1 MTNEELEKKHSDYI
15 ANIELWK
22 LTQAAYDG
30 TAALLELGV
39 VAKKMVGI
47 DKEEGKDDY
56 KKRLKTIFG
65 YSLSTRLI
73 DIFISYLF
81 SKPVSY
87 NFQDIKKLADNE
99 LFSMFLT
106 DCDKLGTPF
115 NIYSQDRSLDA
126 MIYGHVGVMSNMAKS
141 EEGRTDKQDI
151 EDERYSYLTTF
162 LPQSIWDWE
171 YDLENGTMKLSYLKL
186 YDSLGRIN
194 IWWADKWE
202 IWKKDDKKGYTL
214 HDSGDNSLGY
224 IPFSV
229 LRDGKTKTA
238 MLGTSKI
245 KEIARCDAAL
255 LNTNHA
261 GTEIIKYGANPMLQI
276 PQMGDNSKQFIIAP
290 NRVIEKSS
298 RDPAIKAEFLVTQ
311 VLEPITA
318 IRNWSE
324 DIIRESYNSVD
335 AGFMLDTGSGT
346 ESGEAKKRAFQSFN
360 ASLAKTSV
368 NLQRLEK
375 SLITNW
381 LSFQNM
387 PEFIDEIA
395 ISRPKEFDIQSLS
408 DDIDVFSISVAMV
421 NSETYS
427 KEIQKTV
434 VAKTLPDLTLDTKK
448 AIASEIDSFKT
459 PKVSDIDIKNG

>member
-1 MTNEELEKKHSDYI
+1 M
-15 ANIELWK
+15 
-22 LTQAAYDG
+22 
-30 TAALLELGV
+30 
-39 VAKKMVGI
+39 
-47 DKEEGKDDY
+47 
-56 KKRLKTIFG
+56 
-65 YSLSTRLI
+65 SLS
-73 DIFISYLF
+73 
-81 SKPVSY
+81 
-87 NFQDIKKLADNE
+87 
-99 LFSMFLT
+99 

-115 NIYSQDRSLDA
+115 NIYAQDRSLDA
-126 MIYGHVGVMSNMAKS
+126 MIYGHVGIMSNMAKS

-214 HDSGDNSLGY
+214 HDSGGNSLGY

-229 LRDGKTKTA
+229 LRDGKTKSA

-298 RDPAIKAEFLVTQ
+298 REPAIKAEFLTTQ